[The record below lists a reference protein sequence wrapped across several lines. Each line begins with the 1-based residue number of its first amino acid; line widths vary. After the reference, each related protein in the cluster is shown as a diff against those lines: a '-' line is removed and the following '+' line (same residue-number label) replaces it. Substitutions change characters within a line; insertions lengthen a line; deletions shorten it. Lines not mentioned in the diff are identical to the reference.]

1 MAKTIDF
8 AYLRKHCDSCKK
20 AVSWLDGVEH
30 AIKAQEDASRIRKS
44 EEEAIALARKAKT
57 VLVSKGKSLVR
68 FTMDKKSAPADDELA
83 SALMGPTGN
92 LRAPTF
98 LVGKTL
104 LVGFN
109 EEAYRE
115 VFAS

>member
-20 AVSWLDGVEH
+20 AVAWLDGVAH
-30 AIKAQEDASRIRKS
+30 AIADREDAAKIRKS
-44 EEEAIALARKAKT
+44 EKEAVALARKAKT
-57 VLVSKGKSLVR
+57 VLVARGKSLIR
-68 FTMDKKSAPADDELA
+68 FNMDKKSVPADEELA
-83 SALMGPTGN
+83 AVIMGPTGN

-109 EEAYRE
+109 EAAYQE
-115 VFAS
+115 VFGK